1 MSNSLQ
7 PPWTGAYQAPLS
19 MGFSRQEYWSG
30 VPLPSPWALAITL
43 ERGSFLSLEAAYQG
57 PFPPV
62 QILLLLIELLYGE
75 KHKTVPRRFDTEYDL
90 TMLKPLT
97 VWITTNC
104 GKFWEMGLPDH
115 LPCPLRNLHA
125 GQEATVRTWHGT
137 TDWFQIGKGVHQ
149 GCILSLCC
157 LNHQG
162 SH

>member
-1 MSNSLQ
+1 
-7 PPWTGAYQAPLS
+7 

-90 TMLKPLT
+90 YMHSSLSFMPLLAEN
-97 VWITTNC
+97 ITFILIAFMPTFLTPVL
-104 GKFWEMGLPDH
+104 G
-115 LPCPLRNLHA
+115 A
-125 GQEATVRTWHGT
+125 A
-137 TDWFQIGKGVHQ
+137 
-149 GCILSLCC
+149 CIWVIKTHFPTFLA
-157 LNHQG
+157 NG
-162 SH
+162 NG